1 MGSLMEQFKRLLEQ
15 LDIGGHW
22 LGHLA
27 LRLILAKE
35 FWDAGME
42 KINGVNWF
50 FDIQQRFP
58 FPFNLLSPEI
68 SWNLATYIEIIGP
81 LALVLGL
88 GTRFFALAL
97 AILTLVAISAVHAG
111 SGYTISAGGWKLPL
125 IYLAMLLP
133 LILSGPGKLSVDHWL
148 RLRFLRSE
156 RRLWS

>member
-1 MGSLMEQFKRLLEQ
+1 MERIKRLLEQ
-15 LDIGGHW
+15 LDNGGLW
-22 LGHLA
+22 LGHLT

-35 FWDAGME
+35 FWDAGIE
-42 KINGVNWF
+42 KINGANWF
-50 FDIQQRFP
+50 FDIQQNFP
-58 FPFNLLSPEI
+58 FPFSLLPPEI
-68 SWNLATYIEIIGP
+68 SWNLATLFEIVGP
-81 LALVLGL
+81 LALLLGL

-111 SGYTISAGGWKLPL
+111 QGYTIAAGGWKLPL

-148 RLRFLRSE
+148 RLRFLRGE